1 MNILTDILGLFKR
14 KKLVT
19 EAKDYDVLVLGVTDQ
34 PDIEGIAGPI
44 PPKDAKLIRVKDFV
58 AMTSDDFANIPADA
72 TEAGC
77 YAGEAIDTETG
88 IVTQNFRRLKSLSL
102 DLTIEENGDYI
113 EFDLDLDKT
122 STLLEQNFISNL
134 SRFSTSD
141 FSVGVQ
147 TPISA
152 GPLGGVDIITPFN
165 GYQSYLHGTVDGSNV
180 IETRNAVGAAIPC
193 PIDIVNG
200 DSINIQV
207 VAQSN
212 IEDLELNW
220 KLYKLDPDD
229 LGNGGTSGTTLI
241 QITSGSNLALQS
253 DLTSGG
259 VTTYGREIIYNFTF
273 GGAAS
278 IAKGDL
284 IYLGWNYNTITIDPL
299 DWVQIS
305 AQVRK

>member
-1 MNILTDILGLFKR
+1 MNILTDILSLFKR
-14 KKLVT
+14 NQFVSK
-19 EAKDYDVLVLGVTDQ
+19 AKDHDVIVLGVHESPEIT
-34 PDIEGIAGPI
+34 GIASPV
-44 PPKDAKLIRVKDFV
+44 PYKNAKLIKIKDFV
-58 AMTSDDFANIPADA
+58 DLSKCEHQNIPVLES
-72 TEAGC
+72 EAGIF
-77 YAGEAIDTETG
+77 AGEAIDPETDECF
-88 IVTQNFRRLKSLSL
+88 INLRRLKSLSL

-122 STLLEQNFISNL
+122 STILQQNFISNL
-134 SRFSTSD
+134 SRLSTSD

-152 GPLGGVDIITPFN
+152 GPLGGTDIITPFN
-165 GYQSYLHGTVDGSNV
+165 GYQSYLHGTVNGSNV
-180 IETRNAVGAAIPC
+180 IETRNATGAAIPC

-212 IEDLELNW
+212 VEDLELNW

-253 DLTSGG
+253 DFTSGG
-259 VTTYGREIIYNFTF
+259 VTTYGRETIYNFTF

>member
-58 AMTSDDFANIPADA
+58 AMTSDDFANIPVDA
-72 TEAGC
+72 SEAGS
-77 YAGEAIDTETG
+77 YAGESIDTETG

-113 EFDLDLDKT
+113 EFDLDIDKT
-122 STLLEQNFISNL
+122 STLLKQNFASSL
-134 SRFSTSD
+134 SKFSTTD

-147 TPISA
+147 TP
-152 GPLGGVDIITPFN
+152 LGGADIITPFN
-165 GYQSYLHGTVDGSNV
+165 GYENYLHGTVNASNV
-180 IETRNAVGAAIPC
+180 IETRKAVGAAIPC

-200 DSINIQV
+200 DSINIQI

-212 IEDLELNW
+212 IATVELNW

-229 LGNGGTSGTTLI
+229 LGNGGAAGTTLTM
-241 QITSGSNLALQS
+241 ITSGSNLALQG

-259 VTTYGREIIYNFTF
+259 VTTYGREIIYDFTF
-273 GGAAS
+273 GGSAS

-284 IYLGWNYNTITIDPL
+284 LYLGWSYNTITIDPA

-305 AQVRK
+305 AQIRK